1 MPGMG
6 RPASG
11 AKNQFGAIRKTPERI
26 KKAVN
31 PNSLKVDR
39 GAVGKE
45 LNRLAG
51 VKQDSRFVDK
61 DNHNKMDK
69 DGFLKLLSHQMQNQD
84 PFKPMDQ
91 KQFATDL
98 AQFSQLEQMTQMN
111 KNIAGMGDN
120 APMES
125 KFFGASF
132 IGKKVTTR
140 GTSVE
145 YAGDQSRVNLPYS
158 LPEDAETVTIN
169 ILDSSNVLVAQVEK
183 KNLSKGSH
191 NFVWD
196 GIALD
201 GTPAVKDTY
210 KYAVR
215 ATDETGADFKG
226 QTNAIGLVT
235 GVSFNNGEV
244 ILEVDSNK
252 KVFLRD
258 ALSFQLPDQSG
269 SAAKTPTLKKQATS
283 QYNNVKDQ
291 TQ

>member
-1 MPGMG
+1 MPGIG
-6 RPASG
+6 RPATNS
-11 AKNQFGAIRKTPERI
+11 KNDFGGIRKTPESI
-26 KKAVN
+26 KKKADL
-31 PNSLKVDR
+31 NSLKADR
-39 GAVGKE
+39 NGVGKE

-51 VKQDSRFVDK
+51 VKQESRFVNK
-61 DNHNKMDK
+61 DDHNKMDK

-145 YAGDQSRVNLPYS
+145 YAGDQSKVTLPYT

-169 ILDSSNVLVAQVEK
+169 ILDSSNVLVGQVEK
-183 KNLSKGSH
+183 KNLSKGPH
-191 NFVWD
+191 NFTWD

-215 ATDETGADFKG
+215 ATDQTGAPFKG
-226 QTNAIGLVT
+226 ETTAIGLVT
-235 GVSFNNGEV
+235 GVSFHNGEV
-244 ILEVDSNK
+244 ILEVDKSK

-258 ALSFQLPDQSG
+258 ALSFQQSEKAG
-269 SAAKTPTLKKQATS
+269 GAAKMPTLKKEATNK
-283 QYNNVKDQ
+283 YNNVKDQ

>member
-11 AKNQFGAIRKTPERI
+11 AKNNFGSIRKAPERV
-26 KKAVN
+26 KKTN

-39 GAVGKE
+39 NGVGKE

-51 VKQDSRFVDK
+51 VKQESRFVDK
-61 DNHNKMDK
+61 DQHNKMDK

-132 IGKKVTTR
+132 IGKKVTTK

-145 YAGDQSRVNLPYS
+145 YAGDQSRVTLPYS

-183 KNLSKGSH
+183 TNLSKGSH
-191 NFVWD
+191 NFTWD
-196 GIALD
+196 GIA
-201 GTPAVKDTY
+201 PVKDTY
-210 KYAVR
+210 KYSVR
-215 ATDETGADFKG
+215 ATDETGADFRG

-235 GVSFNNGEV
+235 GVSFHNGEV
-244 ILEVDSNK
+244 ILEVDGSK

-258 ALSFQLPDQSG
+258 ALSFQQGENSSG
-269 SAAKTPTLKKQATS
+269 AAKTPALKKQATS
-283 QYNNVKDQ
+283 QYNNIKDQ